1 MLPELSAIQAE
12 MQRQGL
18 RRLLVLSGDH
28 NWCYQQANELQQ
40 RFTGDWLWIS
50 YRKEKAAPPA
60 KAVSL
65 LGQEYLHGIFDAT
78 EGFNAEALAIL
89 AGTLKAGSWLV
100 MMVPSWYQWCYQPDK
115 DSIRWNQQSDAIPT
129 PHFIQHIQRQLINDP
144 QVLLWRQNTFFHLP
158 EFSQSSE
165 WQLPDGNPTVSQH
178 AILAQ
183 LLRVNQ
189 GVWVITAPRGRGKST
204 LAGMLMQQWQGNNCW
219 LTAPA
224 KATTE
229 IIRGY
234 SGEKGQFW
242 AVDNLL
248 KYCRQNRVSD
258 IDWLIIDEAA
268 AIPTPQL
275 FELISYFPRVLL
287 TTTVQGYEGTGRG
300 FLLKFCAEI
309 PDCHIFNLTAPVR
322 WAENDPLE
330 NWLENALLFEDAIPV
345 NNSDQAIRYHIYQQ
359 QQWIQ
364 QPELLRQFYGILTS
378 AHYKT
383 SPLDL
388 RRLLDAKGMQFI
400 AAFGDKALIAALW
413 MVDEGGLS
421 PELAHEVWAGRRR
434 PRGNLVAQ
442 SLAAHSGLPQAAV
455 LKSQRISRVA
465 VQANNRRQ
473 GIAQGMIAFQRARAK
488 GQGIDFISVS
498 FGYTAELWAL
508 WQKCGFQLV
517 RMGTHLEASSGCYTA
532 MAIFPL
538 SEQGVA
544 LCIQAQQRLA
554 RDAYWLE
561 SQIGFSLPVDYQ
573 IDHRLSQ
580 SDWQELSGFAFA
592 HRPFSASLPAL
603 QRLLLNSDLPL
614 PALRNHLQQEMSIEQ
629 CVTVLKLSGYKALTL
644 FWRQETAQALASLDK
659 KLAVHWQEWTT
670 AFSEAS
676 RPYHPICH

>member
-1 MLPELSAIQAE
+1 MLPELSVIQTE

-18 RRLLVLSGDH
+18 RRLLVLSGDDH
-28 NWCYQQANELQQ
+28 WCYLQAHELQQ
-40 RFTGDWLWIS
+40 KFTGDWLCIS
-50 YRKEKAAPPA
+50 YRKQNAVLPEKAA
-60 KAVSL
+60 SL

-100 MMVPSWYQWCYQPDK
+100 MMVPSWNQWHYQPDK
-115 DSIRWNQQSDAIPT
+115 DSARWNEQLDAIPT
-129 PHFIQHIQRQLINDP
+129 PHFVQHIQQQIISDP
-144 QVLLWRQNTFFHLP
+144 QVLLWRQNDPLYVP
-158 EFSQSSE
+158 EFSQYRA
-165 WQLPDGNPTVSQH
+165 WQLPDGSPTASQH
-178 AILAQ
+178 AILTR
-183 LLRVNQ
+183 LLRANQ

-204 LAGMLMQQWQGNNCW
+204 LAGMLMQQWQGNCW

-229 IIRGY
+229 VIRCY
-234 SGEKGQFW
+234 AGEKGKFW

-248 KYCRQNRVSD
+248 KYCRQNSVSD
-258 IDWLIIDEAA
+258 IDWLLIDEAA
-268 AIPTPQL
+268 AIPMPQL
-275 FELISYFPRVLL
+275 SELINYFPRILL

-300 FLLKFCAEI
+300 FLLKFCVGI
-309 PDCHIFNLTAPVR
+309 PNSHILSLTAPVR

-345 NNSDQAIRYHIYQQ
+345 NNSDKAISHHVYYQ
-359 QQWIQ
+359 QQWIK

-388 RRLLDAKGMQFI
+388 RRLLDAKGMQFV
-400 AAFGDKALIAALW
+400 AAVGNNVLMGALW
-413 MVDEGGLS
+413 MVEEGGLS
-421 PELAHEVWAGRRR
+421 LELAHEIWAGRRR

-473 GIAQGMIAFQRARAK
+473 GIAQGMIAYQRERAEK
-488 GQGIDFISVS
+488 QGVDFISVS
-498 FGYTAELWAL
+498 FGYTAQLWAL

-532 MAIFPL
+532 MAILPL
-538 SEQGVA
+538 SEQGIV
-544 LCIQAQQRLA
+544 LRIQAQQQFA
-554 RDAYWLE
+554 RDARWLE

-573 IDHRLSQ
+573 TDHHLNQ
-580 SDWQELSGFAFA
+580 YDWQELSGFAFA

-614 PALRNHLQQEMSIEQ
+614 IALRNHLQQEMSVEQ
-629 CVTVLKLSGYKALTL
+629 CITVLKLSGYKALMRL
-644 FWRQETAQALASLDK
+644 WRQETAQALSSLDR
-659 KLAVHWQEWTT
+659 KLAKDWQGWTT
-670 AFSEAS
+670 AFSVAN
-676 RPYHPICH
+676 HPHHHPTCY

>member
-28 NWCYQQANELQQ
+28 DWCYQQANELQQ
-40 RFTGDWLWIS
+40 RFAGDWLWIS
-50 YRKEKAAPPA
+50 YRKEKAVSPA

-100 MMVPSWYQWCYQPDK
+100 MMVPSWYQWRYQPDK
-115 DSIRWNQQSDAIPT
+115 DSMRWNEQSDAIPT
-129 PHFIQHIQRQLINDP
+129 PHFIQHIQQRLIHDP
-144 QVLLWRQNTFFHLP
+144 QVLLWRQNTFLHLP
-158 EFSQSSE
+158 EFPQYSE
-165 WQLPDGNPTVSQH
+165 WQLPDGNPTASQH

-183 LLRVNQ
+183 LLRANQ
-189 GVWVITAPRGRGKST
+189 GVWVITASRGRGKST

-224 KATTE
+224 KATTA

-234 SGEKGQFW
+234 SAEKGQFW

-258 IDWLIIDEAA
+258 IDWLLIDEAA

-309 PDCHIFNLTAPVR
+309 PNCHILNLTAPVR

-330 NWLENALLFEDAIPV
+330 NWLENALLFEDAVPV
-345 NNSDQAIRYHIYQQ
+345 NNSDQAIRYHIYDQ
-359 QQWIQ
+359 QQWIK
-364 QPELLRQFYGILTS
+364 QPELLRQFYSILTS

-388 RRLLDAKGMQFI
+388 RRLLDAKGMQFV
-400 AAFGDKALIAALW
+400 AALGDRTFAGALW
-413 MVDEGGLS
+413 MIDEGGLS
-421 PELAHEVWAGRRR
+421 LELAHEVWAGRRR

-473 GIAQGMIAFQRARAK
+473 GIAQGMIAFQQARAK

-538 SEQGVA
+538 TQQGMA
-544 LCIQAQQRLA
+544 LCIQAQQQLA

-573 IDHRLSQ
+573 IDHHLNQ
-580 SDWQELSGFAFA
+580 SDWQELAGFAFA

-629 CVTVLKLSGYKALTL
+629 CVTELKLSGYKTL
-644 FWRQETAQALASLDK
+644 ILLWRQETAQALASLDK
-659 KLAVHWQEWTT
+659 KLARHWQEWTT

-676 RPYHPICH
+676 RPYHPTCH

>member
-1 MLPELSAIQAE
+1 MLPELSAIQAK

-28 NWCYQQANELQQ
+28 DWCYQQANELQQ
-40 RFTGDWLWIS
+40 RFAGDWLWIS
-50 YRKEKAAPPA
+50 DRKEKAVPPA

-115 DSIRWNQQSDAIPT
+115 DSMRWNEQSDAIPT
-129 PHFIQHIQRQLINDP
+129 PHFIQHIQRQLIHDP
-144 QVLLWRQNTFFHLP
+144 QVLLWRQNTFLHLP
-158 EFSQSSE
+158 EFPQYSE
-165 WQLPDGNPTVSQH
+165 WQLPDGNPTASQH

-183 LLRVNQ
+183 LLRANQ

-234 SGEKGQFW
+234 SAEKGQFW

-248 KYCRQNRVSD
+248 KYCRQNCVSE
-258 IDWLIIDEAA
+258 IDWLLIDEAA

-309 PDCHIFNLTAPVR
+309 PNCHILNLTAPVR

-330 NWLENALLFEDAIPV
+330 NWLENALLFEDAVPV
-345 NNSDQAIRYHIYQQ
+345 NNSDQAIRYHIYHQ
-359 QQWIQ
+359 QQWIK

-400 AAFGDKALIAALW
+400 AALGDKTLAGALW

-455 LKSQRISRVA
+455 LKSQRISRLA

-538 SEQGVA
+538 SQQGMA
-544 LCIQAQQRLA
+544 LCIQAQQQFA

-573 IDHRLSQ
+573 IDRHLNQ

-644 FWRQETAQALASLDK
+644 LWRQETAQALASFDK
-659 KLAVHWQEWTT
+659 KLARYWQEWTT